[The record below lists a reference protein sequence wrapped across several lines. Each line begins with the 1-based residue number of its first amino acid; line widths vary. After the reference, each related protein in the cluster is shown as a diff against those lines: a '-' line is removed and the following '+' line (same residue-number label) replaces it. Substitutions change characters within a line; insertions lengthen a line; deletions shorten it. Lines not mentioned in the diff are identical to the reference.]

1 MNKSV
6 YEKYDDKKLTTA
18 YAFCEGYKDYITNAK
33 TEREAIIQTVKLAEN
48 AGYKNLADIIKSG
61 KKLKASDKIYTINMD
76 KAMILAIIGKKD
88 IEDGLN
94 IVGSHIDSPRLD
106 LKATPL
112 YEDGE
117 LCMLDTHYYGGIKKY
132 QWTATPLAL
141 HGIVCKKDGTKVRL
155 NYGEN
160 DGDAVVGISDLLPHL
175 DREARKEAVTGEE
188 LNLLVG
194 SIPDKDAKKDKVKAN
209 IVKILKEMNIE
220 EDDLFSAEI
229 EIVPAGKARD
239 FGLDKSMV
247 LGYGQ
252 DDKVCAYTS
261 IMAMLN
267 LKKPE
272 KTCICLL
279 VDKEE
284 IGSVG
289 ATGMES
295 MFFENT
301 VADLISL
308 TTNYS
313 DLKLRHALTN
323 SKMLSSDVTAAYDPN
338 RPTPFNKNTD
348 AFLGRGIAFCK
359 YTGSRGKSGAS
370 DANPEYIAHLR
381 KLLDDND
388 INYQATEM
396 GKVEAGGG
404 GTIAYIMAKYDM
416 DVIDAGV
423 PVLSMHAPWEITA
436 KVDIYE
442 TYLTYDAFYKN
453 MWFANNKSY

>member
-1 MNKSV
+1 MNKNV
-6 YEKYDDKKLTTA
+6 YENYDEKKLKKA
-18 YAFCEGYKDYITNAK
+18 FDFCEGYKQFISSAK
-33 TEREAIIQTVKLAEN
+33 TERESIIETIKIATK
-48 AGYKNLADIIKSG
+48 AGYKNLDDIIKSG
-61 KKLKASDKIYTINMD
+61 KKLKAGDKIYSVNMD
-76 KAMILAIIGKKD
+76 KAIILAIIGKSP
-88 IEDGLN
+88 IENGLN

-106 LKATPL
+106 LKVTPL
-112 YEDGE
+112 YEDNKM
-117 LCMLDTHYYGGIKKY
+117 CMLDTHYYGGIKKY
-132 QWTATPLAL
+132 QWTATPLAI
-141 HGIVCKKDGTKVRL
+141 HGIICKKDGTKIRL

-160 DGDAVVGISDLLPHL
+160 ENDPVFGISDLLPHL
-175 DREARKEAVTGEE
+175 DKEKRTEIVTGEE

-194 SIPDKDAKKDKVKAN
+194 TIPDKDKKTDAVKEN
-209 IVKILKEMNIE
+209 IVKILKSHNIDE
-220 EDDLFSAEI
+220 EDLFSAEI

-239 FGLDKSMV
+239 FGIDKSMV
-247 LGYGQ
+247 FGYGQ

-261 IMAMLN
+261 LMAMLN
-267 LKKPE
+267 LKNPE
-272 KTCICLL
+272 KTCVCLL

-301 VADLISL
+301 IADLISI
-308 TTNYS
+308 TTDYS
-313 DLKLRHALTN
+313 DLKLRHALKN
-323 SKMLSSDVTAAYDPN
+323 SKMLSSDVTAAFDPN

-348 AFLGRGIAFCK
+348 AFLARGIAFCK

-370 DANPEYIAHLR
+370 DANPEFIANLR
-381 KLLDDND
+381 KILDENN

-436 KVDIYE
+436 KVDIFE
-442 TYLTYDAFYKN
+442 TYLTYDVFYRF
-453 MWFANNKSY
+453 M

>member
-1 MNKSV
+1 MNKNV
-6 YEKYDDKKLTTA
+6 YEFYDEKKLKTA
-18 YAFCEGYKDYITNAK
+18 FDFCEGYKNFITNAK
-33 TEREAIIQTVKLAEN
+33 TEREAIIQTVQMAKKN
-48 AGYKNLADIIKSG
+48 GFKNLADIIKTN
-61 KKLKASDKIYTINMD
+61 KKLKAGDKVYAVNMD
-76 KAMILAIIGKKD
+76 KAMIMAVIGSD
-88 IEDGLN
+88 APENGLN

-106 LKATPL
+106 LKATPI

-117 LCMLDTHYYGGIKKY
+117 ICLLDTHYYGGIKKY

-141 HGIVCKKDGTKVRL
+141 HGIVCKKDGTKIRL
-155 NYGEN
+155 CYGEGE
-160 DGDAVVGISDLLPHL
+160 DDAVLGISDLLPHL
-175 DREARKEAVTGEE
+175 DKEKRSDVVTGEE
-188 LNLLVG
+188 LNLIAGTL
-194 SIPDKDAKKDKVKAN
+194 PDKNAKKDKVKAN
-209 IVKILKEMNIE
+209 ILNILKSQGIE
-220 EDDLFSAEI
+220 EDDLFSSEI
-229 EIVPAGKARD
+229 EVVPAGKARD
-239 FGLDKSMV
+239 FGLDRSMV

-252 DDKVCAYTS
+252 DDKVCAYPS
-261 IMAMLN
+261 IVALLG
-267 LKKPE
+267 LKKPK

-301 VADLISL
+301 IADLISL
-308 TTNYS
+308 VGDFS
-313 DLKLRHALTN
+313 DLKLRHCLTN
-323 SKMLSSDVTAAYDPN
+323 SKMLSSDVTAGYDPN

-348 AFLGRGIAFCK
+348 AFIGRGIAFCK
-359 YTGSRGKSGAS
+359 YTGSKGKSGAS
-370 DANPEYIAHLR
+370 DANPEYIAKLR
-381 KLLDDND
+381 KILDEN
-388 INYQATEM
+388 NVNFQATEM

-442 TYLTYDAFYKN
+442 TFLAYDAFYKF
-453 MWFANNKSY
+453 M

>member
-6 YEKYDDKKLTTA
+6 YENYSDEKLKQA
-18 YAFCEGYKDYITNAK
+18 FDFCEGYKKFITDAK
-33 TEREAIIQTVKLAEN
+33 TEREAIIETIKIAEN
-48 AGYKNLADIIKSG
+48 NGFVNLATIIANN
-61 KKLKASDKIYTINMD
+61 KKLKPGDRIYAINMD
-76 KAMILAIIGKKD
+76 KAMIMAVIGD
-88 IEDGLN
+88 APFTAGLN
-94 IVGSHIDSPRLD
+94 IIGSHIDSPRLD

-112 YEDGE
+112 YEDSE

-141 HGIVCKKDGTKVRL
+141 HGVVCKKDGTKVRL
-155 NYGEN
+155 SYGEN
-160 DGDAVVGISDLLPHL
+160 EEDAVIGISDLLPHL
-175 DREARKEAVTGEE
+175 EREKRTDVVTGEE
-188 LNLLVG
+188 LNLLIG

-209 IVKILKEMNIE
+209 ILNILKEKGIE
-220 EDDLFSAEI
+220 EEDFFSAEI
-229 EIVPAGKARD
+229 EVVPAGKARD

-247 LGYGQ
+247 MGYGQ
-252 DDKVCAYTS
+252 DDKVCAYPS
-261 IMAMLN
+261 IMALLN
-267 LKKPE
+267 ANTPH
-272 KTCICLL
+272 KTCVCLL

-301 VADLISL
+301 IADIISL
-308 TTNYS
+308 TENYS
-313 DLKLRHALTN
+313 DLTLRHCLSN

-370 DANPEYIAHLR
+370 DANPEYIAVLR
-381 KLLDDND
+381 KLLDDNN

-442 TYLTYDAFYKN
+442 TYLCYDAFYKN
-453 MWFANNKSY
+453 I

>member
-1 MNKSV
+1 MNKNI
-6 YEKYDDKKLTTA
+6 YESYTQEKLKKAYD
-18 YAFCEGYKDYITNAK
+18 FCEGYKQYISNAK
-33 TEREAIIQTVKLAEN
+33 TERESIAETVKIAESN
-48 AGYKNLADIIKSG
+48 GFKNLKEILKSG
-61 KKLKASDKIYTINMD
+61 KKLKKGDKVYAINMD
-76 KAMILAIIGKKD
+76 KALIMAVIGEQD
-88 IEDGLN
+88 LENGLN

-117 LCMLDTHYYGGIKKY
+117 ICLLDTHYYGGIKKY

-141 HGIVCKKDGTKVRL
+141 HGIVCKKDGSKIRIT
-155 NYGEN
+155 YGEN
-160 DGDAVVGISDLLPHL
+160 EDEAVLGISDLLPHL
-175 DREARKEAVTGEE
+175 DRESRKDVVTGEE
-188 LNLLVG
+188 LNLIAG
-194 SIPDKDAKKDKVKAN
+194 IMPDKTAKKDKVKAN
-209 IVKILKEMNIE
+209 ILNLLKQKGIE

-229 EIVPAGKARD
+229 EVVPAGKARD
-239 FGLDKSMV
+239 FGLDRSMIA
-247 LGYGQ
+247 GYGQ
-252 DDKVCAYTS
+252 DDKVCAYPS
-261 IMAMLN
+261 IMALLN
-267 LKKPE
+267 LKKPS
-272 KTCICLL
+272 KTCVCLL

-301 VADLISL
+301 IADIISL

-313 DLKLRHALTN
+313 DLKLRHCLAN

-338 RPTPFNKNTD
+338 RPSPFNKNTD
-348 AFLGRGIAFCK
+348 AFLAHGIAFCK

-370 DANPEYIAHLR
+370 DANPEYIARLR
-381 KLLDDND
+381 QILDDNK

-442 TYLTYDAFYKN
+442 TYLCYDAFYR
-453 MWFANNKSY
+453 FI

>member
-6 YEKYDDKKLTTA
+6 YENYTDKKLKQA
-18 YAFCEGYKDYITNAK
+18 NDFCEEYKIYITNAK
-33 TEREAIIQTVKLAEN
+33 TEREAIIETIKIAE
-48 AGYKNLADIIKSG
+48 KNGFKNINDY
-61 KKLKASDKIYTINMD
+61 KKLKAGDKVYAINMD
-76 KAMILAIIGKKD
+76 KCMLLAVIGK
-88 IEDGLN
+88 EPVQNGLT

-106 LKATPL
+106 LKPTPI

-117 LCMLDTHYYGGIKKY
+117 QCLLDTHYYGGIKKY

-141 HGIVCKKDGTKVRL
+141 HGIVVKKDGSKIRV

-160 DGDAVVGISDLLPHL
+160 EEDAVLAITDLLPHL
-175 DREARKEAVTGEE
+175 DREKKSDIISGEE
-188 LNLLVG
+188 LNLLAG
-194 SIPDKDAKKDKVKAN
+194 LIPDKTAKKDKVKAN
-209 IVKILKEMNIE
+209 ILKILKEQGIE
-220 EDDLFSAEI
+220 EEDLFSSEI
-229 EIVPAGKARD
+229 EVVPAGKARD

-247 LGYGQ
+247 IGYGQ
-252 DDKVCAYTS
+252 DDKVCAYPS
-261 IMAMLN
+261 LMALLN
-267 LKKPE
+267 QKSPA
-272 KTCICLL
+272 KTCVCLL

-301 VADLISL
+301 IADIINLKED
-308 TTNYS
+308 YS
-313 DLKLRHALTN
+313 DLKLRHALKN
-323 SKMLSSDVTAAYDPN
+323 SKMLSSDVTAGYDPN
-338 RPTPFNKNTD
+338 HPTPYNKNTD

-370 DANPEYIAHLR
+370 DANPEFIANLR
-381 KLLDDND
+381 NILDNEN
-388 INYQATEM
+388 ISYQATEM

-442 TYLTYDAFYKN
+442 TYLCYDAFYRN
-453 MWFANNKSY
+453 M

>member
-6 YEKYDDKKLTTA
+6 YDNYDKEKLDK
-18 YAFCEGYKDYITNAK
+18 AFNFCDGYKDFLTNSK
-33 TEREAIIQTVKLAEN
+33 TEREAIIESVKLAKAN
-48 AGYKNLADIIKSG
+48 GFKNINEVKS
-61 KKLKASDKIYTINMD
+61 LKAGDKIYAINMD
-76 KAMILAIIGKKD
+76 KAMILAVIGSDD
-88 IEDGLN
+88 IEKGLN

-106 LKATPL
+106 LKATPF
-112 YEDGE
+112 YEDSE

-141 HGIVCKKDGTKVRL
+141 HGIVCKKDGSKVHFA
-155 NYGEN
+155 YGEKDE
-160 DGDAVVGISDLLPHL
+160 DGVLGISDLLPHL
-175 DREARKEAVTGEE
+175 DREKRAEIVTGEE
-188 LNLLVG
+188 LNLIAG
-194 SIPDKDAKKDKVKAN
+194 SLPDKQAKKDKVKAN
-209 IVKILKEMNIE
+209 VLNILRQYNIE
-220 EDDLFSAEI
+220 EEDLFSSEI

-252 DDKVCAYTS
+252 DDKVCAYPS
-261 IMAMLN
+261 LMALFDID
-267 LKKPE
+267 KP
-272 KTCICLL
+272 KRTCVCLL

-301 VADLISL
+301 IADIISL
-308 TTNYS
+308 TGDYS
-313 DLKLRHALTN
+313 DLKLRHCLTN
-323 SKMLSSDVTAAYDPN
+323 SKMLSSDVTAGYDPN
-338 RPTPFNKNTD
+338 RPAPFNKNTD
-348 AFLGRGIAFCK
+348 AFLGHGIAFCK

-370 DANPEYIAHLR
+370 DANPEYIAKLR
-381 KLLDDND
+381 KLLDENN
-388 INYQATEM
+388 IYYQATEM

-423 PVLSMHAPWEITA
+423 PVLSMHAPWEITS

-442 TYLTYDAFYKN
+442 TYLCYQAFYK
-453 MWFANNKSY
+453 FAFNV

>member
-1 MNKSV
+1 MNKNV
-6 YEKYDDKKLTTA
+6 YNNYNGNKLSQA
-18 YAFCEGYKDYITNAK
+18 FEFCEGYKTFLSSAK
-33 TEREAIIQTVKLAEN
+33 TEREVIFQTVQMAKN
-48 AGYKNLADIIKSG
+48 AGFVNLVDVLKNG
-61 KKLKASDKIYTINMD
+61 KKLKAGDKVYAVNMD
-76 KAMILAIIGKKD
+76 KAMLLAIIGSSD
-88 IEDGLN
+88 LENGLC

-112 YEDGE
+112 YEDSD
-117 LCMLDTHYYGGIKKY
+117 LCLLDTHYYGGIKKY
-132 QWTATPLAL
+132 QWTATPLAI
-141 HGIVCKKDGTKVRL
+141 HGVVCKKDGSKINVCV
-155 NYGEN
+155 GEN
-160 DGDAVVGISDLLPHL
+160 ENDPVFGISDLLPHL
-175 DREARKEAVTGEE
+175 DKEKRTDVVTGEE

-194 SIPDKDAKKDKVKAN
+194 TIPDQNAKKDKVKAN
-209 IVKILKEMNIE
+209 ILSILKQKDID

-239 FGLDKSMV
+239 FGIDRSMV

-261 IMAMLN
+261 LMSLLSVKN
-267 LKKPE
+267 PQ
-272 KTCICLL
+272 KTCVCLL

-284 IGSVG
+284 IGSYG
-289 ATGMES
+289 ATGMQS
-295 MFFENT
+295 VFFENT
-301 VADLISL
+301 MADILSL

-313 DLKLRHALTN
+313 DLKLRHMLSN
-323 SKMLSSDVTAAYDPN
+323 SKMLSSDVTAGYDPN
-338 RPTPFNKNTD
+338 RPSPFNKNTD

-381 KLLDDND
+381 KVLDDNG

-404 GTIAYIMAKYDM
+404 GTIAHIMAKYNM

-442 TYLTYDAFYKN
+442 TYLAYNAFY
-453 MWFANNKSY
+453 NNF

>member
-1 MNKSV
+1 MNKNV
-6 YEKYDDKKLTTA
+6 YEKYDEKKLKKA
-18 YAFCEGYKDYITNAK
+18 FDFCEGYKTYITNAK
-33 TEREAIIQTVKLAEN
+33 TEREAIIETTKMAKK
-48 AGYKNLADIIKSG
+48 AGFVNLADVIKSG
-61 KKLKASDKIYTINMD
+61 KKLKAGDKVYAINMD
-76 KAMILAIIGKKD
+76 KAMIMAVIGQ
-88 IEDGLN
+88 EPLENGLN

-106 LKATPL
+106 LKATPF
-112 YEDGE
+112 YEDGDIC
-117 LCMLDTHYYGGIKKY
+117 LLDTHYYGGIKKY

-141 HGIVCKKDGTKVRL
+141 HGVVCKKDGSKIRL
-155 NYGEN
+155 NYGEDEN
-160 DGDAVVGISDLLPHL
+160 DAVVGISDLLPHL
-175 DREARKEAVTGEE
+175 DKEKRNEVITGEE
-188 LNLLVG
+188 LNLIVG
-194 SIPDKDAKKDKVKAN
+194 TIPDNSAKKDKVKAN
-209 IVKILKEMNIE
+209 ILNILKAQNIE
-220 EDDLFSAEI
+220 EEDLFSAEI

-252 DDKVCAYTS
+252 DDKVCAYPS
-261 IMAMLN
+261 IMAMFN
-267 LKKPE
+267 LKKPQ
-272 KTCICLL
+272 KTCVCLL

-301 VADLISL
+301 IADIISL
-308 TTNYS
+308 VTDYS
-313 DLKLRHALTN
+313 DLKLRHCLAN
-323 SKMLSSDVTAAYDPN
+323 SKMLSSDVTAGYDPN
-338 RPTPFNKNTD
+338 RPSPFNKNTD
-348 AFLGRGIAFCK
+348 AFIGRGIAFCK

-370 DANPEYIAHLR
+370 DANPEYIATLR
-381 KLLDDND
+381 KVLDENN
-388 INYQATEM
+388 IQYQATEM

-442 TYLTYDAFYKN
+442 TFLCYDAFYK
-453 MWFANNKSY
+453 YI

>member
-6 YEKYDDKKLTTA
+6 YEKYDDKKLKKA
-18 YAFCEGYKDYITNAK
+18 FDFCEGYKQYITDAK
-33 TEREAIIQTVKLAEN
+33 TEREAIIETVKMAEAN
-48 AGYKNLADIIKSG
+48 GFKNIKNL
-61 KKLKASDKIYTINMD
+61 KKLKAGDKVYAINMD
-76 KAMILAIIGKKD
+76 KAMILAVIGS
-88 IEDGLN
+88 EDLENGLN

-106 LKATPL
+106 LKAMPF

-117 LCMLDTHYYGGIKKY
+117 LCLLDTHYYGGIKKY
-132 QWTATPLAL
+132 QWTATPLAV
-141 HGIVCKKDGTKVRL
+141 HGIVCKKDGSKVRL
-155 NYGEN
+155 CYGEKEE
-160 DGDAVVGISDLLPHL
+160 DAVLGISDLLPHL
-175 DREARKEAVTGEE
+175 DKEKRGEVVTGEE
-188 LNLLVG
+188 LNLIVG
-194 SIPDKDAKKDKVKAN
+194 SIPDKDAEEDKVKTN
-209 IVKILKEMNIE
+209 ILNILKEHGIE
-220 EDDLFSAEI
+220 EEDFFSSEI

-247 LGYGQ
+247 VGYGQ
-252 DDKVCAYTS
+252 DDKVCAYPS
-261 IMAMLN
+261 LQALFNI
-267 LKKPE
+267 KKP
-272 KTCICLL
+272 KRTCVCLL

-301 VADLISL
+301 IADIIALKEDY
-308 TTNYS
+308 T
-313 DLKLRHALTN
+313 DLKLRHCLTN

-338 RPTPFNKNTD
+338 RPDPFNKKTD
-348 AFLGRGIAFCK
+348 AFIGHGIAFCK

-370 DANPEYIAHLR
+370 DANPEYIARLR
-381 KLLDDND
+381 KIMDEND
-388 INYQATEM
+388 IQYQATEM

-423 PVLSMHAPWEITA
+423 PVLSMHAPWEITS

-442 TYLTYDAFYKN
+442 TYLAYDAFYK
-453 MWFANNKSY
+453 FEFKD

>member
-1 MNKSV
+1 MNKNV
-6 YEKYDDKKLTTA
+6 YENYDDKKLKQA
-18 YAFCEGYKDYITNAK
+18 FDFCEGYKSYITNAK
-33 TEREAIIQTVKLAEN
+33 TEREAIIETVKLAEA
-48 AGYKNLADIIKSG
+48 AGFKNINNI
-61 KKLKASDKIYTINMD
+61 KKLKAGDKVYAINMD
-76 KAMILAIIGKKD
+76 KAMVLAVIGT
-88 IEDGLN
+88 ESLADGLN

-106 LKATPL
+106 LKPTPL

-117 LCMLDTHYYGGIKKY
+117 LCLLDTHYYGGIKKY

-141 HGIVCKKDGTKVRL
+141 HGIVCKKDGSKVRIC
-155 NYGEN
+155 YGEKE
-160 DGDAVVGISDLLPHL
+160 DDAVLGISDLLPHL
-175 DREARKEAVTGEE
+175 DREKRNEVVTGEE
-188 LNLLVG
+188 LNLIVG
-194 SIPDKDAKKDKVKAN
+194 SIPNKDAKKDKVKAN
-209 IVKILKEMNIE
+209 ILNIIKDHGVE
-220 EDDLFSAEI
+220 EDDLFSSEI

-247 LGYGQ
+247 IGYGQ
-252 DDKVCAYTS
+252 DDKVCAYPS
-261 IMAMLN
+261 LMALFN
-267 LKKPE
+267 SKKP
-272 KTCICLL
+272 KRTCVCLL

-301 VADLISL
+301 IADIIAL
-308 TTNYS
+308 TEDYS
-313 DLKLRHALTN
+313 DLKLRHCLTN

-338 RPTPFNKNTD
+338 RPAPFNKATD
-348 AFLGRGIAFCK
+348 AFLGHGIAFCK

-370 DANPEYIAHLR
+370 DANPEYIAKLR
-381 KLLDDND
+381 KILDDNGVQ
-388 INYQATEM
+388 YQATEM

-442 TYLTYDAFYKN
+442 TYLAYDAFYK
-453 MWFANNKSY
+453 FEFKD

>member
-1 MNKSV
+1 MNKNV
-6 YEKYDDKKLTTA
+6 YEKYDDKKLKKA
-18 YAFCEGYKDYITNAK
+18 YDFCEGYKEYISNAK
-33 TEREAIIQTVKLAEN
+33 TEREAIFETIKLAKKS
-48 AGYKNLADIIKSG
+48 GFKNLADIIKSG
-61 KKLKASDKIYTINMD
+61 KKLKAGDKVYAINMD
-76 KAMILAIIGKKD
+76 KAMILAVIGKQD
-88 IEDGLN
+88 IEQGLT

-112 YEDGE
+112 YEDSE
-117 LCMLDTHYYGGIKKY
+117 FCMLDTHYYGGIKKY
-132 QWTATPLAL
+132 QWTATPLAM
-141 HGIVCKKDGTKVRL
+141 HGIVCKKDGTKLKFCV
-155 NYGEN
+155 GEN
-160 DGDAVVGISDLLPHL
+160 ENDPVVGISDLLPHL
-175 DREARKEAVTGEE
+175 DRETRKEVITGEE
-188 LNLLVG
+188 LNLIVG
-194 SIPDKDAKKDKVKAN
+194 TIPDKDAKKDKVKSN
-209 IVKILKEMNIE
+209 ILKILKNNNVD

-229 EIVPAGKARD
+229 EVVPAGKARD
-239 FGLDKSMV
+239 FGVDRSMV
-247 LGYGQ
+247 LAYGQ
-252 DDKVCAYTS
+252 DDKVCAYPS
-261 IMAMLN
+261 IMALLN
-267 LKKPE
+267 LKNPN
-272 KTCICLL
+272 KTCVCLL

-301 VADLISL
+301 IADIISL
-308 TTNYS
+308 TSDYS
-313 DLKLRHALTN
+313 DLKLRHSLSN
-323 SKMLSSDVTAAYDPN
+323 SKMLSSDVTAGFDPN

-381 KLLDDND
+381 KILDEND
-388 INYQATEM
+388 VNYQATEM

-442 TYLTYDAFYKN
+442 TYLAYDAFYRE
-453 MWFANNKSY
+453 M

>member
-1 MNKSV
+1 MNKNV
-6 YEKYDDKKLTTA
+6 YEKYDDKRLKKA
-18 YAFCEGYKDYITNAK
+18 YDFCDDYKEFLSNAK
-33 TEREAIIQTVKLAEN
+33 TEREAIIETVKLAKE
-48 AGYKNLADIIKSG
+48 AGFKNLADIIKSG
-61 KKLKASDKIYTINMD
+61 KKLKAGDKIYSINMD
-76 KAMILAIIGKKD
+76 KAMILAVIGEDD
-88 IEDGLN
+88 IENGLN

-112 YEDGE
+112 YEDSE

-141 HGIVCKKDGTKVRL
+141 HGIVCKKDGTKIRL
-155 NYGEN
+155 CYGEN
-160 DGDAVVGISDLLPHL
+160 ENDAVVGISDLLPHL
-175 DREARKEAVTGEE
+175 DREKRTDVVTGEE
-188 LNLLVG
+188 LNLIVG
-194 SIPDKDAKKDKVKAN
+194 SVPSKDAKKDKVKEN
-209 IVKILKEMNIE
+209 ILNILKSQNIE
-220 EDDLFSAEI
+220 QDDLFSAEI

-261 IMAMLN
+261 IMALLN
-267 LKKPE
+267 AKKLKK
-272 KTCICLL
+272 TCVCLL

-301 VADLISL
+301 VADIIALL
-308 TTNYS
+308 TNYS
-313 DLKLRHALTN
+313 DLKLRHALSN

-338 RPTPFNKNTD
+338 RPSPFNKNTD
-348 AFLGRGIAFCK
+348 AFLARGIAFCK

-381 KLLDDND
+381 KILDENN
-388 INYQATEM
+388 ISYQATEM

-442 TYLTYDAFYKN
+442 TYLTYDAFYKY
-453 MWFANNKSY
+453 M

>member
-1 MNKSV
+1 MGN
-6 YEKYDDKKLTTA
+6 E
-18 YAFCEGYKDYITNAK
+18 FI
-33 TEREAIIQTVKLAEN
+33 
-48 AGYKNLADIIKSG
+48 
-61 KKLKASDKIYTINMD
+61 
-76 KAMILAIIGKKD
+76 
-88 IEDGLN
+88 
-94 IVGSHIDSPRLD
+94 
-106 LKATPL
+106 
-112 YEDGE
+112 
-117 LCMLDTHYYGGIKKY
+117 
-132 QWTATPLAL
+132 
-141 HGIVCKKDGTKVRL
+141 KKDGSKIRI

-160 DGDAVVGISDLLPHL
+160 ENDAVLGITDLLPHL
-175 DREARKEAVTGEE
+175 DREKRNDIITGEE

-194 SIPDKDAKKDKVKAN
+194 LNPDKTAKKEKVKAN
-209 IVKILKEMNIE
+209 IIKLLKSKNIE

-229 EIVPAGKARD
+229 EVVPAGKARD

-247 LGYGQ
+247 IGYGQ
-252 DDKVCAYTS
+252 DDKVCAYPS
-261 IMAMLN
+261 
-267 LKKPE
+267 LKALFNQKNPA
-272 KTCICLL
+272 KTCVCLL

-301 VADLISL
+301 IADIINLKED
-308 TTNYS
+308 YS
-313 DLKLRHALTN
+313 DIKLRHCLKN
-323 SKMLSSDVTAAYDPN
+323 SKMLSSDVTAAFDPN
-338 RPTPFNKNTD
+338 RPAPYNKLTD
-348 AFLGRGIAFCK
+348 AFMGRGVAFCK

-370 DANPEYIAHLR
+370 DANPEYIAELR
-381 KLLDDND
+381 NILDNEK

-442 TYLTYDAFYKN
+442 TYLCYDAFYRN
-453 MWFANNKSY
+453 I